1 MLAELTVQNLIIVER
16 ALLHPGEGLVVISGE
31 TGAGKSLLLD
41 AIDIVSGS
49 RVRAGLVGRWSD
61 AATVSAVFHVDA
73 PRAARIAEL
82 TQIAMT
88 DGQVILRRRITDNGR
103 SQAWINDVPVTAGTL
118 RLAADNLIDLHAQH
132 EPIRLADPSVQMDLI
147 DSFAGHADVLAA
159 YRSAHALVVQ
169 ATRDLS
175 VIDSGERESVK
186 EQDYLA
192 FQAAA
197 FEQLAPKRG
206 EFADLEQRYALLSAA
221 GTWRDQAA
229 HATQILT
236 DRDDAVVVTVN
247 RLIRRLDGAPDPRL
261 RASHEALTQALEH
274 LRDAAAHAGEAAE
287 AIAADPA
294 ELARVEERLDAWN
307 DLLRKHGPDEA
318 AAFAAWEGIT
328 TRLTELSGLANRR
341 AHLVTQM
348 ASAQIQRAA
357 LGAQLAKSRRTAFVR
372 LSKAVHEL
380 LGELG
385 MPRAS
390 IQLAETFDGE
400 HVPTIYGT
408 VRQELQVCTNPGQK
422 PGSIREI
429 ASGGEASRLML
440 ALSAALATSDGIP
453 LMVFDEVDSGVG
465 GRLGAIIGAK
475 LARLAQGRTVLVVTH
490 TPQVAACGHRQYA
503 VRKHQ
508 GADQT
513 VVEVKEITSAEREA
527 EISEMLGGGAAA
539 TVQAR
544 ELLASARSIN
554 PEGGQRP
561 QIKNPASVAV
571 RAEYETTSTVKEP
584 KKSKGR
590 R

>member
-1 MLAELTVQNLIIVER
+1 MLAELTVLNLIIVEK

-61 AATVSAVFHVDA
+61 AATVSAVFNVEA
-73 PRAARIAEL
+73 QRAARIAEV
-82 TQIAMT
+82 TQVALT
-88 DGQVILRRRITDNGR
+88 DGQIILRRRITDNGR
-103 SQAWINDVPVTAGTL
+103 SQAWINDVPVTVGTL
-118 RLAADNLIDLHAQH
+118 RLAADQLIDLHAQH
-132 EPIRLADPSVQMDLI
+132 EPIRLADPAVQLDLI
-147 DSFAGHADVLAA
+147 DSFAGHADVVAA

-175 VIDSGERESVK
+175 AIDGGERESLK
-186 EQDYLA
+186 EKDYLA
-192 FQAAA
+192 FQVAA
-197 FEQLAPKRG
+197 FEQLAPKHG
-206 EFADLEQRYALLSAA
+206 EFAELERRYSLLSAA

-236 DRDDAVVVTVN
+236 DRDDAVVTSVS

-307 DLLRKHGPDEA
+307 DLLRKHGPDENS
-318 AAFAAWEGIT
+318 AFAAWEAISI
-328 TRLTELSGLANRR
+328 RLTELSGLADRR
-341 AHLVTQM
+341 AQLVTQR
-348 ASAQIQRAA
+348 ASAQSQREA
-357 LGAQLAKSRRTAFVR
+357 LGAQLAHSRRTAFVR

-390 IQLAETFDGE
+390 IQLAEPVDGGHE
-400 HVPTIYGT
+400 PTINGT

-440 ALSAALATSDGIP
+440 ALSAALATTDGIP

-513 VVEVKEITSAEREA
+513 VVEVKEIARAEREA
-527 EISEMLGGGAAA
+527 EIAEMLGGGPAAA
-539 TVQAR
+539 LQAS
-544 ELLASARSIN
+544 ELLTSARAQLAV
-554 PEGGQRP
+554 PEQQPSQKFKPVGTVHSAL
-561 QIKNPASVAV
+561 K
-571 RAEYETTSTVKEP
+571 AEIVVK
-584 KKSKGR
+584 KSKSKGR